1 MSKKSTKRIWSVMLA
16 CTMSASLLAGC
27 GGGNNGTSGTGSVG
41 NTDSAQ
47 SGGGVIAL
55 HRS

>member
-47 SGGGVIAL
+47 SGGVIAL